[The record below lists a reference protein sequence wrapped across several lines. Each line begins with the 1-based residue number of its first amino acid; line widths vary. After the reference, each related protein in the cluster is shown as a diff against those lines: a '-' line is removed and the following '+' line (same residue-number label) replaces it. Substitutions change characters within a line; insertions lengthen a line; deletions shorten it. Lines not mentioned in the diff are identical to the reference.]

1 MEVGKK
7 WGKKTGLLIWVLIV
21 VVALS
26 ACTLSGNKKDK
37 GALGSLDREDTGS
50 LKIAYFN
57 EQAFFMQY
65 GNAFQAMFPNVTLE
79 VISTES
85 ALNAEDPV
93 AELEKLLDE
102 QKPDAMFL
110 GEDQYAALA
119 KRGKLYDLDA
129 VVKQDEFDLD
139 SFHPAVIELL
149 KAQGGGKLYGLSP
162 NFNSQALYY
171 NKDLFDQHGIPYPTD
186 GMSWEEVMQLAS
198 RFPVKKDGD
207 DAFNGLAQSSETS
220 NPFELIITIGIAKG
234 LLFADLDTKTL
245 SFETPEWKSVF
256 QSVIDGYK
264 SGSISMPSEGG
275 GEGGRSEARGIG
287 GKMMIRFGPDS
298 MHFMSSQAAMTIDG
312 PELLNMMDMGKGM
325 KDGGGGGVKVEGGG
339 KGGGQ
344 SPFKDINWDV
354 VTLPVDPSQPDVSTS
369 MNLEGVFSINASS
382 ENLPAAWE
390 FLKYVNGEQLAKTS
404 SMSSPGLSAR
414 TAYKKVVEGK
424 NMDAF
429 YALGANE
436 QRLLLNLPEDFINSF
451 GQLAVEQIKKV
462 VEETQSVDEAM
473 KLLQTQGQDL
483 LTKAMLDAEN

>member
-1 MEVGKK
+1 
-7 WGKKTGLLIWVLIV
+7 
-21 VVALS
+21 
-26 ACTLSGNKKDK
+26 
-37 GALGSLDREDTGS
+37 
-50 LKIAYFN
+50 
-57 EQAFFMQY
+57 
-65 GNAFQAMFPNVTLE
+65 
-79 VISTES
+79 
-85 ALNAEDPV
+85 
-93 AELEKLLDE
+93 
-102 QKPDAMFL
+102 
-110 GEDQYAALA
+110 
-119 KRGKLYDLDA
+119 
-129 VVKQDEFDLD
+129 
-139 SFHPAVIELL
+139 
-149 KAQGGGKLYGLSP
+149 
-162 NFNSQALYY
+162 
-171 NKDLFDQHGIPYPTD
+171 
-186 GMSWEEVMQLAS
+186 MQLAS

-207 DAFNGLAQSSETS
+207 DAFNGLAQSSGTS

-264 SGSISMPSEGG
+264 SGSISMPSDGG
-275 GEGGRSEARGIG
+275 GEGGGGEVRGIG

-298 MHFMSSQAAMTIDG
+298 MHFMSGQAAMTIDG
-312 PELLNMMDMGKGM
+312 PELLNMLDMGKGM
-325 KDGGGGGVKVEGGG
+325 KDGGGGGIKVEVGG

-344 SPFKDINWDV
+344 SPFKAINWDV

-369 MNLEGVFSINASS
+369 INLEGVFSINASS

-390 FLKYVNGEQLAKTS
+390 LLKYVNGEQLAKTS
-404 SMSSPGLSAR
+404 SMSSPSLSAR

-462 VEETQSVDEAM
+462 VDGTQSVDEAM
-473 KLLQTQGQDL
+473 KMLQTQGQDF